1 MNDYIIVTD
10 GVPVNISDEILGA
23 LHNNKCS
30 NFSGKPKVI
39 ILNACR
45 GNINQEGKVLI
56 HISCFVVYYWSILL
70 DKLK

>member
-10 GVPVNISDEILGA
+10 GVPVNISDETLGA

-56 HISCFVVYYWSILL
+56 PISCFVVYYWSILL
-70 DKLK
+70 T